1 MIVFLDTSA
10 LLKRFVRE
18 AGREEVKAWCEKAE
32 ALHISVIAV
41 VEMAT
46 AVTRK
51 RRAGELSEADA
62 SRILEAWAEERR
74 GMTIIPLTLDT
85 DPLRE
90 AERLGRR
97 HGHRAADLVH
107 VGTALAEARA
117 AGLAEYRFVSADRR
131 QVAVARE
138 EGLDV
143 VLIGG

>member
-10 LLKRFVRE
+10 LLKRFVKE
-18 AGREEVKAWCEKAE
+18 PGWGEVKAWCEKAD
-32 ALHISVIAV
+32 ALHISIIAL

-62 SRILEAWAEERR
+62 SRIFEAWAEERR
-74 GMTIIPLTLDT
+74 GMTLIPLALET
-85 DPLRE
+85 DHLRE

-97 HGHRAADLVH
+97 YGHRAADLVH
-107 VGTALAEARA
+107 VGAALAEARA
-117 AGLAEYRFVSADRR
+117 AGTMDYRFVSADRR